1 MSSETTRADALI
13 QRLETALREALPTDW
28 RIQDAEA
35 KVTKSLGVVL
45 FYEQGNV
52 SNEVSGTRMSPAH
65 VGVDFTLTLTA
76 PQTDPVKGTRE
87 VTSALLELLPALDAL
102 EDLYWGP
109 TAEKIRLESGET
121 AYRIPITFLSRY
133 APEE

>member
-1 MSSETTRADALI
+1 MSSETARADALI
-13 QRLETALREALPTDW
+13 QHLTDALTAVLPAEW
-28 RIQDAEA
+28 RVQDAEA

-52 SNEVSGTRMSPAH
+52 SNEVSSVKMPAGY
-65 VGVDFTLTLTA
+65 VGVDFMLTLAA
-76 PQTDPVKGTRE
+76 PQVDPVKGTRE
-87 VTSALLELLPALDAL
+87 VTSALLELLPALDSLA
-102 EDLYWGP
+102 DLYWGP

-121 AYRIPITFLSRY
+121 AYRIPTTFLSTY